1 MSPSSTML
9 KKSASGVLAS
19 FRPST
24 YPRGYAS
31 VLHSLR
37 PCWTNVLSI
46 LRGSAQLSET
56 CGPIDLAQGG
66 TGVQQS
72 ALSPTKL
79 YRAGII
85 GLGQI
90 GNLFDEDPK
99 RKEIWTH
106 AGAYL
111 ALPDV
116 VLAAGADSDA
126 GRRNSFLKR
135 SEGATAYREYRD
147 MFGAERLDVVSV
159 CTPTALHHEMVLAA
173 ADAGVRAIFCE
184 KPLASTPEQA
194 AEMVEV
200 CQSAGV
206 LLAVNH
212 TRRWEPIYVQAKQLV
227 QDGAIGRLEAIVGYY
242 PGKVFTMGTHLFDLM
257 RFFGG
262 DVQWVCGQSPDPQI
276 TSDEEGSLSGQVQ
289 FRSGATGCI
298 VSGWDR
304 TNHVFELDLVGSAG
318 RLRLSGDGAAMDLCR
333 FKESPRYSGYREL
346 APEEATGRVSRDGQ
360 PLVSRLVTA
369 MRDVI
374 DCIGN
379 GKLPACS
386 GPDGLA
392 AVDIACALRESV
404 AHGNSRVE
412 LPLVSSVSTC
422 RT

>member
-1 MSPSSTML
+1 ML
-9 KKSASGVLAS
+9 PAE
-19 FRPST
+19 RTQP
-24 YPRGYAS
+24 
-31 VLHSLR
+31 
-37 PCWTNVLSI
+37 
-46 LRGSAQLSET
+46 Q
-56 CGPIDLAQGG
+56 
-66 TGVQQS
+66 
-72 ALSPTKL
+72 

-116 VLAAGADSDA
+116 VLAGGADSDA

-135 SEGATAYREYRD
+135 SAGAKAYRDYRD
-147 MFGAERLDVVSV
+147 MLRAERLDVVSI

-173 ADAGVRAIFCE
+173 VHAGVRAIFCE
-184 KPLASTPEQA
+184 KPLAATPEQA

-212 TRRWEPIYVQAKQLV
+212 TRRWEPIYVRAKQLV
-227 QDGAIGRLEAIVGYY
+227 QDGAIGRIEAIVGYY

-262 DVQWVCGQSPDPQI
+262 DVLWVCGQSPNADVA
-276 TSDEEGSLSGQVQ
+276 SNEEGSLSGQLR
-289 FRSGATGCI
+289 FCSGATGSI
-298 VSGWDR
+298 ISGWDR

-318 RLRLSGDGAAMDLCR
+318 RLRLSGDGAAMDLWR

-346 APEEATGRVSRDGQ
+346 AKDEEIGLVSQGSQ

-379 GKLPACS
+379 GKMPACS

-392 AVDIACALRESV
+392 AVDIACALGESV
-404 AHGNSRVE
+404 AQGNSRVE

>member
-1 MSPSSTML
+1 ML
-9 KKSASGVLAS
+9 PFKPKQ
-19 FRPST
+19 P
-24 YPRGYAS
+24 
-31 VLHSLR
+31 
-37 PCWTNVLSI
+37 
-46 LRGSAQLSET
+46 Q
-56 CGPIDLAQGG
+56 
-66 TGVQQS
+66 
-72 ALSPTKL
+72 
-79 YRAGII
+79 YRAGVI

-106 AGAYL
+106 TGAYL

-116 VLAAGADSDA
+116 VLAAGADSDD

-135 SEGATAYREYRD
+135 SAGAKAYRDYRE
-147 MFGAERLDVVSV
+147 MLSAERLDVVSI

-173 ADAGVRAIFCE
+173 VHAGVRAVFCE
-184 KPLASTPEQA
+184 KPLAATPEQA
-194 AEMVEV
+194 AEMVEI

-212 TRRWEPIYVQAKQLV
+212 TRRWEPIYVRAKQLV
-227 QDGAIGRLEAIVGYY
+227 VEGVIGRIEAIIGYY

-262 DVQWVCGQSPDPQI
+262 DVQWVCGQSPNATI
-276 TSDEEGSLSGQVQ
+276 ESDEEGSLSGQLQ
-289 FRSGATGCI
+289 FCSGATGSI
-298 VSGWDR
+298 ISGWDR
-304 TNHVFELDLVGSAG
+304 SNHVFELDLVGSAG
-318 RLRLSGDGAAMDLCR
+318 RLRLSGDGAAMDLWR

-346 APEEATGRVSRDGQ
+346 VKDDEIGLVKQESH

-369 MRDVI
+369 MRDVM

-379 GKLPACS
+379 GNIPACS

-404 AHGNSRVE
+404 AQGNRRVE
-412 LPLVSSVSTC
+412 LPLIEVAVSRCGFQVSGKQVQKT
-422 RT
+422 

>member
-1 MSPSSTML
+1 MSRSN
-9 KKSASGVLAS
+9 
-19 FRPST
+19 
-24 YPRGYAS
+24 
-31 VLHSLR
+31 SLLTHCA
-37 PCWTNVLSI
+37 P
-46 LRGSAQLSET
+46 
-56 CGPIDLAQGG
+56 
-66 TGVQQS
+66 QS
-72 ALSPTKL
+72 
-79 YRAGII
+79 YRAGVI

-90 GNLFDEDPK
+90 GNLFDLDPK

-106 AGAYL
+106 TGAYL

-116 VLAAGADSDA
+116 LLAAGADSDV
-126 GRRNSFLKR
+126 GRRNSFQIR
-135 SEGATAYREYRD
+135 SETAKAYSDYREMLD
-147 MFGAERLDVVSV
+147 AERLDVVSV
-159 CTPTALHHEMVLAA
+159 CTPTALHHAMVLAA
-173 ADAGVRAIFCE
+173 VHAGVRAVFCE
-184 KPLASTPEQA
+184 KPLAATPEQA

-200 CQSAGV
+200 CHSAGV

-212 TRRWEPIYVQAKQLV
+212 TRRWEPIYVHAKQLI

-262 DVQWVCGQSPDPQI
+262 DVQWVCGQSPNAAI
-276 TSDEEGSLSGQVQ
+276 ALDEEGSLSGQLQ
-289 FRSGATGCI
+289 FCSGATGSI
-298 VSGWDR
+298 ISGWDR

-346 APEEATGRVSRDGQ
+346 AKDDEIGRMSQETQ
-360 PLVSRLVTA
+360 PFVSRLVTA

-379 GKLPACS
+379 GQRPACS

-412 LPLVSSVSTC
+412 LPLVSSVSAC

>member
-1 MSPSSTML
+1 ML
-9 KKSASGVLAS
+9 RSKRLLTDCEPQ
-19 FRPST
+19 F
-24 YPRGYAS
+24 
-31 VLHSLR
+31 
-37 PCWTNVLSI
+37 
-46 LRGSAQLSET
+46 
-56 CGPIDLAQGG
+56 
-66 TGVQQS
+66 
-72 ALSPTKL
+72 

-90 GNLFDEDPK
+90 GNLFDEDAK
-99 RKEIWTH
+99 RTEIWTH
-106 AGAYL
+106 AGAYM

-116 VLAAGADSDA
+116 TLIAGADSDED
-126 GRRNSFLKR
+126 RRRRFLYR
-135 SEGATAYREYRD
+135 SVTANAYVDYRSMLEV
-147 MFGAERLDVVSV
+147 EHLDVVSV

-173 ADAGVRAIFCE
+173 VQAGVRAIFCE

-194 AEMVEV
+194 AEMVEI
-200 CQSAGV
+200 CRSTGV

-212 TRRWEPIYVQAKQLV
+212 TRRWEPIYVRAKQLV

-262 DVQWVCGQSPDPQI
+262 DVQWVCGQSPDPRI
-276 TSDEEGSLSGQVQ
+276 ISDDEGSLSGQVQ
-289 FRSGATGCI
+289 FRSGVTGCI

-304 TNHVFELDLVGSAG
+304 TNHIFELDLVGSAG

-346 APEEATGRVSRDGQ
+346 ASEEATGRVSRDGQ

-386 GPDGLA
+386 GEDGLA

-404 AHGNSRVE
+404 AHANSRVE
-412 LPLVSSVSTC
+412 LPLVSSVSIC
-422 RT
+422 RM

>member
-1 MSPSSTML
+1 MLPS
-9 KKSASGVLAS
+9 
-19 FRPST
+19 
-24 YPRGYAS
+24 
-31 VLHSLR
+31 
-37 PCWTNVLSI
+37 
-46 LRGSAQLSET
+46 E
-56 CGPIDLAQGG
+56 
-66 TGVQQS
+66 
-72 ALSPTKL
+72 PTQPQ

-99 RKEIWTH
+99 RKEIWSHT
-106 AGAYL
+106 GAYL

-135 SEGATAYREYRD
+135 STGAKAYHDYRD
-147 MFGAERLDVVSV
+147 MFSAERLDVVSV

-173 ADAGVRAIFCE
+173 VLAGVRAVFCE
-184 KPLASTPEQA
+184 KPLAAMPEQA

-212 TRRWEPIYVQAKQLV
+212 TRRWEPIYVRAKQLV
-227 QDGAIGRLEAIVGYY
+227 EEGAIGRIEAIVGYY

-262 DVQWVCGQSPDPQI
+262 DVQWVCGQSPNATI
-276 TSDEEGSLSGQVQ
+276 ASDEEGSLSGQLQ
-289 FRSGATGCI
+289 FCSGATGSI
-298 VSGWDR
+298 ISGWDR

-346 APEEATGRVSRDGQ
+346 AKDDEIGLVSRESQ

-379 GKLPACS
+379 GKRPACS

-404 AHGNSRVE
+404 AQGNSRVE
-412 LPLVSSVSTC
+412 LPLIEVAVSSSGFQVSGKRVQKT
-422 RT
+422 

>member
-1 MSPSSTML
+1 M
-9 KKSASGVLAS
+9 
-19 FRPST
+19 RPSE
-24 YPRGYAS
+24 PK
-31 VLHSLR
+31 
-37 PCWTNVLSI
+37 
-46 LRGSAQLSET
+46 QL
-56 CGPIDLAQGG
+56 Q
-66 TGVQQS
+66 
-72 ALSPTKL
+72 
-79 YRAGII
+79 YRAGVI

-106 AGAYL
+106 TGAYL

-116 VLAAGADSDA
+116 VLAAGADSDED
-126 GRRNSFLKR
+126 RRRRFLYR
-135 SEGATAYREYRD
+135 SVTASAYVDYQS
-147 MFGAERLDVVSV
+147 MLQTERLDVVSV

-173 ADAGVRAIFCE
+173 VQAGVRAVFCE
-184 KPLASTPEQA
+184 KPLAATPEQA

-212 TRRWEPIYVQAKQLV
+212 TRRWEPIYVRAKQLV
-227 QDGAIGRLEAIVGYY
+227 EEGAIGRIEAIVGYY

-262 DVQWVCGQSPDPQI
+262 DVQWVCGQSPNGTI
-276 TSDEEGSLSGQVQ
+276 TSDEEGSLSGQLQ
-289 FRSGATGCI
+289 FSSGAMGSI
-298 VSGWDR
+298 ISGWDR

-346 APEEATGRVSRDGQ
+346 AKDDEIWRMSQGSH

-379 GKLPACS
+379 GKIPACS

-404 AHGNSRVE
+404 AQGNRRVE

>member
-1 MSPSSTML
+1 MLRSSRLLTHC
-9 KKSASGVLAS
+9 A
-19 FRPST
+19 P
-24 YPRGYAS
+24 
-31 VLHSLR
+31 
-37 PCWTNVLSI
+37 
-46 LRGSAQLSET
+46 
-56 CGPIDLAQGG
+56 
-66 TGVQQS
+66 QS
-72 ALSPTKL
+72 
-79 YRAGII
+79 YRAGVI

-106 AGAYL
+106 TGAYL

-126 GRRNSFLKR
+126 GRRNSFQMR
-135 SEGATAYREYRD
+135 SGTANAYPDYRE
-147 MFGAERLDVVSV
+147 MFDAERLDVVSV
-159 CTPTALHHEMVLAA
+159 CTPTALHREMVLAGVR
-173 ADAGVRAIFCE
+173 AGVRAIFCE
-184 KPLASTPEQA
+184 KPLAATPEQA
-194 AEMVEV
+194 AEMVET
-200 CQSAGV
+200 CHAAGV

-212 TRRWEPIYVQAKQLV
+212 TRRWESIYVRAKQLV
-227 QDGAIGRLEAIVGYY
+227 QEGAIGRLEAIVGYY

-262 DVQWVCGQSPDPQI
+262 EVQWVCGQSPGFRVA
-276 TSDEEGSLSGQVQ
+276 SDEEGSLSGQVQ

-298 VSGWDR
+298 ISGWDR
-304 TNHVFELDLVGSAG
+304 SNHVFELDLVGSAG

-346 APEEATGRVSRDGQ
+346 AKDDEIGRFSHEGPPQ
-360 PLVSRLVTA
+360 VSRLVTA

-379 GKLPACS
+379 GKQPACS
-386 GPDGLA
+386 GQDGLA

-412 LPLVSSVSTC
+412 LPLVASVSSC
-422 RT
+422 RN

>member
-1 MSPSSTML
+1 M
-9 KKSASGVLAS
+9 
-19 FRPST
+19 RPF
-24 YPRGYAS
+24 
-31 VLHSLR
+31 
-37 PCWTNVLSI
+37 
-46 LRGSAQLSET
+46 E
-56 CGPIDLAQGG
+56 PIQR
-66 TGVQQS
+66 Q
-72 ALSPTKL
+72 
-79 YRAGII
+79 YRAGVI

-106 AGAYL
+106 TGAYL

-116 VLAAGADSDA
+116 MLAAGADSDD

-135 SEGATAYREYRD
+135 SAGAKAYRDYGD

-173 ADAGVRAIFCE
+173 VHAGVRAVFCE
-184 KPLASTPEQA
+184 KPLAATPEQA

-212 TRRWEPIYVQAKQLV
+212 TRRWEPIYVRAKQLV

-262 DVQWVCGQSPDPQI
+262 DVQWVCGQSPNGTI
-276 TSDEEGSLSGQVQ
+276 ASDEEGSLSGQLQ
-289 FRSGATGCI
+289 FCSGAIGSI
-298 VSGWDR
+298 ISGWDR

-318 RLRLSGDGAAMDLCR
+318 RLRLSGDGAAIDLSR
-333 FKESPRYSGYREL
+333 FTESPRYSGYREL
-346 APEEATGRVSRDGQ
+346 MKDDEIGQ
-360 PLVSRLVTA
+360 VRQGNHPLVSRLVTA

-379 GKLPACS
+379 GKRPACS

-412 LPLVSSVSTC
+412 LPLVTAVSTY
-422 RT
+422 RALEAARYP

>member
-1 MSPSSTML
+1 MSP
-9 KKSASGVLAS
+9 
-19 FRPST
+19 F
-24 YPRGYAS
+24 
-31 VLHSLR
+31 
-37 PCWTNVLSI
+37 
-46 LRGSAQLSET
+46 E
-56 CGPIDLAQGG
+56 
-66 TGVQQS
+66 
-72 ALSPTKL
+72 PTQPQ

-90 GNLFDEDPK
+90 GNLFDEDLK
-99 RKEIWTH
+99 RKEIWSHT
-106 AGAYL
+106 GAYL

-135 SEGATAYREYRD
+135 SAGAKAYHDYRD
-147 MFGAERLDVVSV
+147 MLKAERLDVVSV

-173 ADAGVRAIFCE
+173 VHAGVRAVFCE
-184 KPLASTPEQA
+184 KPLAATPEQA
-194 AEMVEV
+194 AEMVEI

-206 LLAVNH
+206 SLAVNH
-212 TRRWEPIYVQAKQLV
+212 TRRWEPIYVRAKQLV
-227 QDGAIGRLEAIVGYY
+227 EEGAIGRIEAIVGYY

-262 DVQWVCGQSPDPQI
+262 DVQWVCGQSWNA
-276 TSDEEGSLSGQVQ
+276 TMASDEEGSLSGQLQ
-289 FRSGATGCI
+289 FCSGATGSI
-298 VSGWDR
+298 ISGWDR

-318 RLRLSGDGAAMDLCR
+318 RLRLSGDGAAIDLWR

-346 APEEATGRVSRDGQ
+346 AKDDEIGRTSEGSH

-379 GKLPACS
+379 GQRPACS

-404 AHGNSRVE
+404 AQGNSRVE
-412 LPLVSSVSTC
+412 LPLVNSVSIC

>member
-1 MSPSSTML
+1 MSHSEI
-9 KKSASGVLAS
+9 K
-19 FRPST
+19 RP
-24 YPRGYAS
+24 
-31 VLHSLR
+31 
-37 PCWTNVLSI
+37 
-46 LRGSAQLSET
+46 Q
-56 CGPIDLAQGG
+56 
-66 TGVQQS
+66 
-72 ALSPTKL
+72 

-99 RKEIWTH
+99 RTEIWTH

-135 SEGATAYREYRD
+135 SAGAKAYREYRD
-147 MFGAERLDVVSV
+147 MFGAEGLDVVSV
-159 CTPTALHHEMVLAA
+159 CTPTALHHAMVLAA
-173 ADAGVRAIFCE
+173 VKAGVRAVFCE
-184 KPLASTPEQA
+184 KPLAATPEQA

-212 TRRWEPIYVQAKQLV
+212 TRRWEPIYVQAKQLI

-262 DVQWVCGQSPDPQI
+262 DVQWVCGQSPNA
-276 TSDEEGSLSGQVQ
+276 TTASDEEGSLSGQLQ
-289 FRSGATGCI
+289 FCSGAIGSI
-298 VSGWDR
+298 ISGWDR
-304 TNHVFELDLVGSAG
+304 SNHVFELDLVGSAG

-333 FKESPRYSGYREL
+333 FRESPRYSGYREL
-346 APEEATGRVSRDGQ
+346 AKDDEIGRVSQETQ
-360 PLVSRLVTA
+360 PFASRLVTA

-379 GKLPACS
+379 EKRPACS
-386 GPDGLA
+386 GLDGLA
-392 AVDIACALRESV
+392 AVDIACALLESV

-412 LPLVSSVSTC
+412 LPLVSSVSAC